1 MSIVNSQERARW
13 PCFLLAM
20 FGLHYIEDDR
30 HSILIVVADEA
41 LVGIC
46 RIGSDNSISFVAA
59 LGRLMVRN
67 NDASAWCQGQSCGL
81 LLIFVHHA
89 VCVDHS

>member
-1 MSIVNSQERARW
+1 MLPVLRLDYVQ
-13 PCFLLAM
+13 
-20 FGLHYIEDDR
+20 DDADAVFV
-30 HSILIVVADEA
+30 VVAHEA
-41 LVGIC
+41 LVCIGCIC
-46 RIGSDNSISFVAA
+46 TNNPISLITA